1 MSMTVIR
8 SVDARSPAHRAG
20 VKAGEKLL
28 QVNGHPIVDVLDYK
42 FYTYDPKLTLLLGK
56 PDGKERTVKVRKAE
70 GEELGLNFETY
81 LMDKAR
87 CCANRCIF
95 CFVDQLPKGMRDTLY
110 FKDDDARLSF
120 LMGNYITMTNLSP
133 RELDRIAELRIS
145 PINISVHATEPDLRA
160 MMLGHRNGGRLME
173 IMERFAQAHITMNC
187 QIVACPGVNDG
198 EHLQKTMEDL
208 AGLYPYVKSV
218 SVVPVG
224 LTCHREGLH
233 PLQPY
238 DKPRAE
244 ATLDQVEAF
253 AEQCLTRFGSRVF
266 WCSDELYLRAERP
279 IPADEYFEDY
289 TQLEN
294 GVGMLRLLRTEFDSA
309 LRLADP
315 VESVRPYSTA
325 CGVDAAAWIEEI
337 VDRAAEKC
345 HTKGNVY
352 PIVNH
357 FLGESITVSG
367 LVTGG
372 DLIAQLKGRDLGER
386 LLIPINML
394 RHGEDV
400 FLDDV
405 TLADVARELNVE
417 VVTVDQDGF
426 DLCDAIFEIREGG
439 L

>member
-1 MSMTVIR
+1 
-8 SVDARSPAHRAG
+8 
-20 VKAGEKLL
+20 
-28 QVNGHPIVDVLDYK
+28 
-42 FYTYDPKLTLLLGK
+42 
-56 PDGKERTVKVRKAE
+56 
-70 GEELGLNFETY
+70 
-81 LMDKAR
+81 
-87 CCANRCIF
+87 
-95 CFVDQLPKGMRDTLY
+95 
-110 FKDDDARLSF
+110 
-120 LMGNYITMTNLSP
+120 
-133 RELDRIAELRIS
+133 
-145 PINISVHATEPDLRA
+145 
-160 MMLGHRNGGRLME
+160 
-173 IMERFAQAHITMNC
+173 
-187 QIVACPGVNDG
+187 
-198 EHLQKTMEDL
+198 LQKTMEDL
-208 AGLYPYVKSV
+208 AALYPYVKSV

-224 LTCHREGLH
+224 LTCHREGLY
-233 PLQPY
+233 PLTPY
-238 DKPRAE
+238 DKPKAE

-253 AEQCLTRFGSRVF
+253 AERCLAEHGSRIF

-279 IPADEYFEDY
+279 IPEDAYFEDY

-309 LRLADP
+309 LKLADP

-325 CGVDAAAWIEEI
+325 CGLDAAAWIEEI

-345 HTKGNVY
+345 HTKGKVY

-417 VVTVDQDGF
+417 VIPVEQDGF
-426 DLCDAIFEIREGG
+426 DLCDAIFDIRKGG